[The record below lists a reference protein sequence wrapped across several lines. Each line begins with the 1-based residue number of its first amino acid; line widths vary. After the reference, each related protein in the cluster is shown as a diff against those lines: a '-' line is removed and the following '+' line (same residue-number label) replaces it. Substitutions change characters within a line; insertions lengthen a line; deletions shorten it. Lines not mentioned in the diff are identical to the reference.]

1 MPICENIT
9 YTEYIKRACFIEEQM
24 QNHSQLHSPPHFKK
38 ASYAS
43 LHLMLDL
50 TESRRDTGRLWNIY
64 DYQSDKSKAHLRY
77 DLTVS
82 WSWYAIEEASREME
96 EHSSISTQRS
106 ISTGEK

>member
-50 TESRRDTGRLWNIY
+50 TESRWDQVGCEIFMITKVTNLKPTSGMTSLCP
-64 DYQSDKSKAHLRY
+64 
-77 DLTVS
+77 DLG
-82 WSWYAIEEASREME
+82 M
-96 EHSSISTQRS
+96 Q
-106 ISTGEK
+106 